1 MPRWVDAV
9 YAYTY
14 QGCALFDRRLPADFG
29 ITALPDHHP
38 AVRVSVPERAILELV
53 SDCTMSSP
61 EGMRLVLGA
70 LRTVRRP
77 VLERLLT
84 HCHHLDIRLVLATL
98 AGQLDAPWAQWVE
111 RHLAARPLSAP

>member
-1 MPRWVDAV
+1 MIGDARNDV
-9 YAYTY
+9 A
-14 QGCALFDRRLPADFG
+14 QVGLGRDRSAWLPQPT
-29 ITALPDHHP
+29 INY
-38 AVRVSVPERAILELV
+38 RARASIE
-53 SDCTMSSP
+53 SRAHAH
-61 EGMRLVLGA
+61 MRLVLGA